1 MTLKEFFK
9 RATPNVES
17 KALWVATYIVSRH
30 RAPDDDPTDQPSSK
44 KLLNPK
50 IRFRSVSRVF

>member
-17 KALWVATYIVSRH
+17 KALWVATYIMSRH
-30 RAPDDDPTDQPSSK
+30 RAA
-44 KLLNPK
+44 
-50 IRFRSVSRVF
+50 R